1 MLIQIKPSNPEN
13 IKKFALFNLG
23 FRPFFLGAGIFA
35 IISITSWMLVYF
47 SLIHFYPIGSNINL
61 DVVAT
66 VNISVSQWHA
76 HEMLYGYT
84 MAVVA
89 GFLLTAVKNWTGIQ
103 TLHHKPLVVLFM
115 LWCIARVLFLF
126 GTAFLTWAAM
136 ADLLFGLMLIYAI
149 VIPIVKAKQWVQFAV
164 VAKLIL
170 LWIGNL
176 VFYLTCFGILI
187 SGMAYAI
194 NGAILLFISLILMIG
209 RRVIPFFIE
218 RGVAMPANG
227 VRGKLKQYKWL
238 DVSIL
243 VLFVGL
249 FLNELFLQFNYLTMA
264 LSWTLFLFNGYRLR
278 NWHTAGLWQVPLLWS
293 LYVSAWLINLGF
305 FLFGLQTL
313 LPGLAIFTLHIFTI
327 GGIGLM
333 TLSMMSRVSLGHTGR
348 DIRQPSRWLRF
359 VFIGLIISV
368 VLRAIVPMFIAQFY
382 MGWVLLAAVL
392 WCLAFAIFVWIY
404 TPILLNPRAD
414 GMFG

>member
-1 MLIQIKPSNPEN
+1 
-13 IKKFALFNLG
+13 
-23 FRPFFLGAGIFA
+23 
-35 IISITSWMLVYF
+35 
-47 SLIHFYPIGSNINL
+47 
-61 DVVAT
+61 
-66 VNISVSQWHA
+66 
-76 HEMLYGYT
+76 
-84 MAVVA
+84 
-89 GFLLTAVKNWTGIQ
+89 
-103 TLHHKPLVVLFM
+103 
-115 LWCIARVLFLF
+115 
-126 GTAFLTWAAM
+126 
-136 ADLLFGLMLIYAI
+136 
-149 VIPIVKAKQWVQFAV
+149 
-164 VAKLIL
+164 
-170 LWIGNL
+170 
-176 VFYLTCFGILI
+176 
-187 SGMAYAI
+187 MAYAI

-227 VRGKLKQYKWL
+227 VRVQLKQYKWL